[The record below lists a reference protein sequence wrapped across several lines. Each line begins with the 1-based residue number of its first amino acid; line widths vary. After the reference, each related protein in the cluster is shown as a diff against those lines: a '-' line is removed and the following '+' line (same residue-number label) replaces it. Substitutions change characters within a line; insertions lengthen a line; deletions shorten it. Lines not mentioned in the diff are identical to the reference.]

1 MGVIYVND
9 GFKKAKQPVDLKQS
23 SVEMGGCNSGLDI
36 SVDSNEDLVITSQNI
51 EPDKIVENEILNI
64 G

>member
-9 GFKKAKQPVDLKQS
+9 GFKKAKLPVDLKDS
-23 SVEMGGCNSGLDI
+23 SVNIGGNQGLDI
-36 SVDSNEDLVITSQNI
+36 SVENGNMVINTENI
-51 EPDKIVENEILNI
+51 EYPDKIVESEILNI

>member
-1 MGVIYVND
+1 MGVIYVNG
-9 GFKKAKQPVDLKQS
+9 GFKKAKLPVDLKDS
-23 SVEMGGCNSGLDI
+23 SVNIGGNQGLDI
-36 SVDSNEDLVITSQNI
+36 SVEDDGNLVITSQNI